1 MMLLLE
7 GWKLD
12 SRRDF
17 PLSKGRGGG
26 PQTWTKG
33 KDGGSIKNGGGKL
46 FFGGRMRGKGP

>member
-26 PQTWTKG
+26 PQTWTVRE
-33 KDGGSIKNGGGKL
+33 
-46 FFGGRMRGKGP
+46 RMVGA